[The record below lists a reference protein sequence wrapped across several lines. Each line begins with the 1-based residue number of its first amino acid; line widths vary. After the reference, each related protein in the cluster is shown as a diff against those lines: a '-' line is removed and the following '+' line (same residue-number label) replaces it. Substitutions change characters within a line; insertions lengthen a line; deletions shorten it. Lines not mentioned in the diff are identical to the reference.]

1 MEFRSKLEDLM
12 VAEEL
17 DFEPTPGFGKYRRFL
32 EHTIPHPAKMNTN
45 LLEFLI
51 KKYTREGDT
60 ILDPMAGTGSLGVV
74 ASLLGRNAIQVE
86 LEPRFYEWMEK
97 ARENVESHPTLTPKG
112 RIINI
117 LGDAR
122 RLSELLGTI
131 DAVITS
137 PPYADSYL
145 GGGDPEKRKE
155 RIIKAGYNPEDY
167 LGGRARNAVL
177 KHYSDVDV
185 IVTSPPYAETIS
197 NKAGG
202 PTRVEKV
209 GVSTITARQYS
220 DSGGNIGNLPLGN
233 VDAIITSPPYAS
245 SLEGTTRHT
254 RGGIASRD
262 PKLAQSGTYSV
273 METGELDETIL
284 RPRAFGR
291 TDPKAGGPYGS
302 SLAHPYSPNPGNI
315 GNLDSSEQDYV
326 LLEKEKGLDTL
337 YARLTRNGKP
347 TYLSEMLKVYHE
359 MYKVLKPGG
368 LAIVVVKPYIR
379 NKKIIDLP
387 YYTYLLMERV
397 GFKLEKLYKLRLSN
411 MSFWRILYYKRY
423 PDVPRIAHEY
433 VIVMKKQSSG

>member
-1 MEFRSKLEDLM
+1 MSLGWVTVEFRSKLEDLM

-32 EHTIPHPAKMNTN
+32 EHAVPHPAKMNTN

-51 KKYTREGDT
+51 ENYTREGYT

-97 ARENVESHPTLTPKG
+97 ARENVERHPTLTPKG

-122 RLSELLGTI
+122 RLSELLCTV
-131 DAVITS
+131 DTVI
-137 PPYADSYL
+137 
-145 GGGDPEKRKE
+145 
-155 RIIKAGYNPEDY
+155 
-167 LGGRARNAVL
+167 
-177 KHYSDVDV
+177 
-185 IVTSPPYAETIS
+185 TSPPYAETIS
-197 NKAGG
+197 DKAGG
-202 PTRVEKV
+202 PTSVEKV

-220 DSGGNIGNLPLGN
+220 DSGDNIGNLPLGN

-284 RPRAFGR
+284 RLRAFGR

-315 GNLDSSEQDYV
+315 GNLDNSEQDYV

-397 GFKLEKLYKLRLSN
+397 GFKLEKLYKLRLRT
-411 MSFWRILYYKRY
+411 MSFWRILYYKKY
-423 PDVPRIAHEY
+423 PDIPKITHEY

>member
-1 MEFRSKLEDLM
+1 
-12 VAEEL
+12 
-17 DFEPTPGFGKYRRFL
+17 
-32 EHTIPHPAKMNTN
+32 MNTN

-51 KKYTREGDT
+51 KKYTKEGYT
-60 ILDPMAGTGSLGVV
+60 ILDPMAGTGSMGVV
-74 ASLLGRNAIQVE
+74 ASLHGRNAIQVE

-97 ARENVESHPTLTPKG
+97 ARENVEKYPMLTPKG

-122 RLSELLGTI
+122 RLSELLGTV
-131 DAVITS
+131 DTVITS
-137 PPYADSYL
+137 PPYTDTYL
-145 GGGDPEKRKE
+145 GGGDPERRRE
-155 RIIKAGYNPEDY
+155 RLIKAGYNPDDY

-197 NKAGG
+197 DKAGG
-202 PTRVEKV
+202 PTSVEKV

-220 DSGGNIGNLPLGN
+220 NSADNIGNLPLGD

-262 PKLAQSGTYSV
+262 PKLAQSGTYSI
-273 METGELDETIL
+273 MYIGELDETIL
-284 RPRAFGR
+284 RLRAFGR
-291 TDPKAGGPYGS
+291 TDPEAGGPYGR

-315 GNLDSSEQDYV
+315 GNLDNSEQDYV
-326 LLEKEKGLDTL
+326 LLEKEKHLDTL
-337 YARLTRNGKP
+337 YAKLTRNGKP

-379 NKKIIDLP
+379 NKKIVDLP

-397 GFKLEKLYKLRLSN
+397 GFTLEKLYKLRLRN
-411 MSFWRILYYKRY
+411 MSFWRILYYKRH

>member
-32 EHTIPHPAKMNTN
+32 EHAVPHPAKMNTN

-51 KKYTREGDT
+51 ENYTREGYT

-97 ARENVESHPTLTPKG
+97 ARENVERHPTLTPKG

-122 RLSELLGTI
+122 RLSELLCTV
-131 DAVITS
+131 DTVI
-137 PPYADSYL
+137 
-145 GGGDPEKRKE
+145 
-155 RIIKAGYNPEDY
+155 
-167 LGGRARNAVL
+167 
-177 KHYSDVDV
+177 
-185 IVTSPPYAETIS
+185 TSPPYAETIS
-197 NKAGG
+197 DKAGG
-202 PTRVEKV
+202 PTSVEKV

-220 DSGGNIGNLPLGN
+220 DSGDNIGNLPLGN

-284 RPRAFGR
+284 RLRAFGR

-315 GNLDSSEQDYV
+315 GNLDNSEQDYV

-397 GFKLEKLYKLRLSN
+397 GFKLEKLYKLRLRT
-411 MSFWRILYYKRY
+411 MSFWRILYYKKY
-423 PDVPRIAHEY
+423 PDIPKITHEY

>member
-1 MEFRSKLEDLM
+1 VEFRSKLEDLM

-17 DFEPTPGFGKYRRFL
+17 DFEPTPGFGKYRKFL
-32 EHTIPHPAKMNTN
+32 EHAVPHPAKMNTN

-74 ASLLGRNAIQVE
+74 ASLHGRNAIQVE

-97 ARENVESHPTLTPKG
+97 ARENVEKHPTLTPKG

-122 RLSELLGTI
+122 RLSELLGTV
-131 DAVITS
+131 DTVITS
-137 PPYADSYL
+137 PPYADTCL
-145 GGGDPEKRKE
+145 GGGDPERRRE
-155 RIIKAGYNPEDY
+155 RLIGAGYSPEDY
-167 LGGRARNAVL
+167 LGGKARNTVL

-197 NKAGG
+197 DRAGG
-202 PTRVEKV
+202 PTGVEKV
-209 GVSTITARQYS
+209 GISTTTARQYS
-220 DSGGNIGNLPLGN
+220 NSGDNIGNLPLGN

-262 PKLAQSGTYSV
+262 PKLAQSGTYS
-273 METGELDETIL
+273 MIQTGELDETIL
-284 RPRAFGR
+284 RLRAFGR
-291 TDPKAGGPYGS
+291 TDPKAGGPYGR
-302 SLAHPYSPNPGNI
+302 SLAHPYSPNPDNI
-315 GNLDSSEQDYV
+315 GNLDNDERDYV
-326 LLEKEKGLDTL
+326 LLEKEKGLDAL

-347 TYLSEMLKVYHE
+347 TYLSEMLRVYHE

-397 GFKLEKLYKLRLSN
+397 GFTLEKLYRLRLRN
-411 MSFWRILYYKRY
+411 MSFWRILYYKKY
-423 PDVPRIAHEY
+423 PDIPRIAHEY